1 MRDFS
6 IRFKIPTFLG
16 LGIIIFGIAA
26 GVYLTLRE
34 QNLISEASPN
44 VTPQNITVSN
54 ISDDSVTISWQ
65 TLKSVSSYIKYGQR
79 FSDEQTILDDRD
91 TNTPKPHPIHYV
103 TIKKLHPKTEYQ
115 FKIISGRNSS
125 DVSRFK
131 TAAPLSNQTGF
142 GPIIGSVL
150 DGDKPLSESIAYLS
164 ISDAPIQSALI
175 QTEGNFLIPLSQLRK
190 SDFSDAYPLSE
201 GLTPKVT
208 IVSEKGTA
216 TMLFKLSLSTPPLP
230 PMKLGQDQDIT
241 TRPLQTPEPTPTVSE
256 IKTYDLN
263 GDGKIN
269 ANDNAIV
276 LQNFGKNPKNKKAD
290 LNSDGVVDQ
299 KDLDLMSKQINQ

>member
-34 QNLISEASPN
+34 QNIISEASPN
-44 VTPQNITVSN
+44 VTPQNVTVSN

-65 TLKSVSSYIKYGQR
+65 TLKSVSSFIKYGQR
-79 FSDEQTILDDRD
+79 FPDEQTILDDRD
-91 TNTPKPHPIHYV
+91 TNTPQPRSIHYV
-103 TIKKLHPKTEYQ
+103 TIKKLLPKTEYQ

-125 DVSRFK
+125 DVNRFR
-131 TAAPLSNQTGF
+131 TAAPISNQTGF

-241 TRPLQTPEPTPTVSE
+241 TRPLQTPEPTPTASE

-276 LQNFGKNPKNKKAD
+276 LQNFGKSPKNKKAD

-299 KDLDLMSKQINQ
+299 KDLVLMSKQINQ